1 MATVDISEILTSVR
15 APKPRQPRPIINIGA
30 GSIVHDAHLPAYAKA
45 GFPVAAI
52 VDLDLER
59 AQGLAQ
65 QFGIGLATRSLEE
78 AIRQAP
84 REVIFDIAV
93 PAMKIA
99 DILPGLPDGAAVLI
113 QKPMGETLVQAR
125 TILKICREKRLT
137 AAVNFQL
144 RWAPAMMAAR
154 KLADAGV
161 LGELHDME
169 VLVNVFMPWDIW
181 KFLATAPRL
190 EILYH
195 SIHYIDLVRAWFG
208 NPQKVLAKTVRN
220 PRTPGLAATKSV
232 IVLDYGE
239 WKRVY
244 IATNHGNDIGEQISQ
259 VRWEGSAGAMVA
271 TMGVN
276 LDYPAGRPDELR
288 LAQRGE
294 AWTPLPCSGN
304 WFPDAFMG
312 SMGSLQAFVTGE
324 TTELPTSV
332 ESAMDTMRTVEAAY
346 LSSERDGVEL
356 PR

>member
-1 MATVDISEILTSVR
+1 MELSEILAGVA
-15 APKPRQPRPIINIGA
+15 APKPRRARPIINIGA

-59 AQGLAQ
+59 AQALAQ

-78 AIRQAP
+78 AIKQSP
-84 REVIFDIAV
+84 REAIFDIAV
-93 PAMKIA
+93 PATKIA
-99 DILPGLPDGAAVLI
+99 DILPRLPDGAAVLI
-113 QKPMGETLVQAR
+113 QKPMGETLEEAR

-154 KLADAGV
+154 KLADAGM
-161 LGELHDME
+161 LGDVHDME

-232 IVLDYGE
+232 IVLDYGQ

-244 IATNHGNDIGEQISQ
+244 IATNHGNDFGGDQISQ
-259 VRWEGSAGAMVA
+259 VRWEGNEGAMVA

-276 LDYPAGRPDELR
+276 LDYPTGRPDELR
-288 LAQRGE
+288 LARKGE
-294 AWTPLPCSGN
+294 KWTSLPCSGD

-312 SMGSLQAFVTGE
+312 SMGSLQAFVAGE
-324 TTELPTSV
+324 TKELPTSV

-356 PR
+356 PE